1 MRFISSGAAVCLA
14 VGASAWAAPPVSPA
28 DSGQA
33 SIVQTPAATVAPDAV
48 ANGGAQPSGEQW
60 RYRWHNGQWWYWLP
74 SNRWAIWDGN
84 TWKPHNPTRYSA
96 GYRGDGTAYDN
107 SNSAASNRIYDRY
120 FNDDGYYYRGRRRL
134 RNRPSFY
141 YDGATKP
148 GSIRSGTATQLARAA
163 PASKVAAAMRSAD
176 RSAAVMPWASARAGP
191 APDRAAAPAPGL
203 TSDRSGPPAAK
214 SAAAVRSWCLTAT
227 RMAMAVLD
235 PEVVL

>member
-148 GSIRSGTATQLARAA
+148 GSIRSGTATQLAPRGSGIEGGGGDALGG
-163 PASKVAAAMRSAD
+163 PIGSRNAMGIRTGG
-176 RSAAVMPWASARAGP
+176 ASAGQSSGTRARANLGP
-191 APDRAAAPAPGL
+191 FGAPGGQIGGSGPVVVPDRNTHGDGSP
-203 TSDRSGPPAAK
+203 
-214 SAAAVRSWCLTAT
+214 
-227 RMAMAVLD
+227 
-235 PEVVL
+235 